1 MMSFYLF
8 FLQSPYI
15 NKILS
20 RVYYPLVCCR
30 IKFSEPNEKCI
41 GEFFSQN
48 KTPFVNE
55 NFIQTFQIFFEIF
68 EQSWIWLRI
77 VFRRATMI
85 WVPIRVDDYEFLRT
99 RTRKFTRLLV
109 FTWWNIE
116 IDRHVTNLYY
126 ILTNSNWNF
135 VLYTLRVL
143 HVHGVLRWSD
153 KYNNFCPI
161 EHLTFFF
168 HFNFVTSALKL

>member
-1 MMSFYLF
+1 MNNNGEYSCDDEFLF
-8 FLQSPYI
+8 IFLQSPYI

-55 NFIQTFQIFFEIF
+55 NFIQTFQIFFRSKFSSKAEF
-68 EQSWIWLRI
+68 GSESCFDVQQRLGYPY
-77 VFRRATMI
+77 VNDF
-85 WVPIRVDDYEFLRT
+85 EFLRT

-109 FTWWNIE
+109 FT
-116 IDRHVTNLYY
+116 
-126 ILTNSNWNF
+126 
-135 VLYTLRVL
+135 
-143 HVHGVLRWSD
+143 
-153 KYNNFCPI
+153 
-161 EHLTFFF
+161 
-168 HFNFVTSALKL
+168 